1 MEEKGQDRVVQVLA
15 PGSTLREPQERLGLR
30 IRPRTGGAPK
40 EEGTQQ
46 TISNVGLQE
55 LLGAS
60 LKMHLRPK
68 MHLPAPHIRCQDALI
83 LHENDAG

>member
-15 PGSTLREPQERLGLR
+15 PGSGLREPQERPGLR
-30 IRPRTGGAPK
+30 IRPRTGRAPK
-40 EEGTQQ
+40 EEGTQP

-60 LKMHLRPK
+60 LQVHVWSKV
-68 MHLPAPHIRCQDALI
+68 HLPTPNIRC
-83 LHENDAG
+83 